1 MTSQFPET
9 CSHAQN
15 DHSSLVYA
23 SALLLLRRLNN
34 KPCFPAVRPRSSSGT
49 VLILGETI
57 YAHRR
62 GPINYLSPQRIIC
75 SKCGDLLYT
84 GLELETPSEI
94 IQRNGGGRAPACK
107 KTRVSTE
114 SPEKRPPTKTH
125 PQKTPPF
132 IQKHCQKATR
142 ETP

>member
-15 DHSSLVYA
+15 DHSSLVCA
-23 SALLLLRRLNN
+23 TALLLLRRRNS
-34 KPCFPAVRPRSSSGT
+34 KPCFPAVRPQSSSGT
-49 VLILGETI
+49 VLIPGETI

-94 IQRNGGGRAPACK
+94 IQRNGGDRPHLGKKNRVTIQNMEIGPRTAP
-107 KTRVSTE
+107 
-114 SPEKRPPTKTH
+114 PPL
-125 PQKTPPF
+125 
-132 IQKHCQKATR
+132 
-142 ETP
+142 